1 MWFQFEVIFPIKVK
15 IIPFDAETFLKGG
28 LILGNAKEMNRIGEI
43 NIGTSKKVHK
53 KYSHRRPAFRILYK
67 MLAISFGAALAAV
80 GLEIFLIPNNIID
93 GGVVGISIMAAY
105 LSGLPMAVFLILL
118 NLPFL
123 YWGYLQIGK
132 TFALSTLYAVFCLS
146 VGVSILRPMPEAT
159 DEYILAALFG
169 GVILGAGVG
178 LIIRSGGSLDG
189 TEIIA
194 IILDRRTSFTVGEI
208 VMFFN
213 LFILSS
219 AGIVFGWENAMYSL
233 IAYFAAYKTIDIT
246 IDGINETKSVLILS
260 DYYEDISEAI
270 RDRLGREYMIFES
283 IDDENRSFAIFAV
296 VTRLEIAKLK
306 DIVNGFDRN
315 ALIAISR
322 IDVEGKR
329 FRNKAIH

>member
-1 MWFQFEVIFPIKVK
+1 MDINGEGNIEREKKDHRNNRQKHPAIRIFYK
-15 IIPFDAETFLKGG
+15 I
-28 LILGNAKEMNRIGEI
+28 
-43 NIGTSKKVHK
+43 
-53 KYSHRRPAFRILYK
+53 
-67 MLAISFGAALAAV
+67 LAITFGAALASV

-123 YWGYLQIGK
+123 YWGYRQIGK

-146 VGVSILRPMPEAT
+146 AGVTVLHPVPEAT

-178 LIIRSGGSLDG
+178 LIIKSGGSLDG
-189 TEIIA
+189 TEVIA
-194 IILDRRTSFTVGEI
+194 IILDRRTSFTIGEI

-219 AGIVFGWENAMYSL
+219 AGVVFGWDNAMYSL
-233 IAYFAAYKTIDIT
+233 IAYFVAYKTIDVT
-246 IDGINETKSVLILS
+246 IDGINETKSALIIS

-270 RDRLGREYMIFES
+270 RDRLGREYTIFES
-283 IDDENRSFAIFAV
+283 IDDGDRTFVIFAV
-296 VTRLEIAKLK
+296 VTRLEVAKLK
-306 DIVNGFDRN
+306 DIVAGFDRN
-315 ALIAISR
+315 AMIAITS
-322 IDVEGKR
+322 VEIGGKR
-329 FRNKAIH
+329 FRKKAIHERKKFRKKAIH

>member
-1 MWFQFEVIFPIKVK
+1 MRTDTNEEANHGSEKK
-15 IIPFDAETFLKGG
+15 DHRK
-28 LILGNAKEMNRIGEI
+28 NRPRHASI
-43 NIGTSKKVHK
+43 
-53 KYSHRRPAFRILYK
+53 RILYK
-67 MLAISFGAALAAV
+67 VLAITFGAALASV

-93 GGVVGISIMAAY
+93 GGIVGISIMASY
-105 LSGLPMAVFLILL
+105 LSGFPMAVFLIVL

-123 YWGYLQIGK
+123 YWGYRQIGK

-146 VGVSILRPMPEAT
+146 VGVSVLHPVQEAT
-159 DEYILAALFG
+159 EEYILAALFG

-194 IILDRRTSFTVGEI
+194 IIFDRRTSFTVGEI

-219 AGIVFGWENAMYSL
+219 AGLVFGWDNAMYSL
-233 IAYFAAYKTIDIT
+233 IAYFVAYKTIDVT
-246 IDGINETKSVLILS
+246 IDGINETKSVLIVS

-270 RDRLGREYMIFES
+270 RDRLGRENTIFES
-283 IDDENRSFAIFAV
+283 IGDGDRTFAIFAV

-306 DIVNGFDRN
+306 DIVGGFDRN
-315 ALIAISR
+315 AMIAITSVE
-322 IDVEGKR
+322 IEGKR
-329 FRNKAIH
+329 FRKKAIH

>member
-1 MWFQFEVIFPIKVK
+1 MKKIVSFFHYRKKRIKK
-15 IIPFDAETFLKGG
+15 
-28 LILGNAKEMNRIGEI
+28 
-43 NIGTSKKVHK
+43 
-53 KYSHRRPAFRILYK
+53 RRTAVNILYK
-67 MLAISFGAALAAV
+67 MVAITIGAALASA

-93 GGVVGISIMAAY
+93 GGIVGISIMASH
-105 LSGLPMAVFLILL
+105 LSGIPIAAFLLFL

-123 YWGYLQIGK
+123 YWGYRQIGK
-132 TFALSTLYAVFCLS
+132 TFALSTLYGVFCLS
-146 VGVSILRPMPEAT
+146 AGVSVMHPVGCAT
-159 DEYILAALFG
+159 DDYVLAALFG

-194 IILDRRTSFTVGEI
+194 IIFDRRTSFSVGEI

-233 IAYFAAYKTIDIT
+233 LTYFVAYKTIDVT
-246 IDGINETKSVLILS
+246 IDGLNQTKSVLILS

-270 RDRLGREYMIFES
+270 RDRLGRESTIFES
-283 IDDENRSFAIFAV
+283 IDDKSRTFVILAV

-306 DIVNGFDRN
+306 GIVNGFDRN
-315 ALIAISR
+315 ALMIISSVE
-322 IDVEGKR
+322 IDGKR
-329 FRNKAIH
+329 FRKKAIH